1 MMTENYTEDLGNG
14 VELEMISIPGGLFLM
29 GSDDFDDTR
38 PIHRVTLSPFEMSKY
53 PITQA
58 QYEAV
63 MGSNP
68 SHFKGDN
75 LPVESVSWHD
85 AVEFCRRLS
94 RQTGQHWRL
103 PIEAEWEYACLAG
116 STGKYCFGNN
126 ETLLKDYAWYGKNS
140 DSKTHPVGEK
150 LPNNWGLRD
159 MHGNVWE
166 WCQDWYAPYSDD
178 TATGPQVPADGN
190 YRVLR
195 GGSWDY
201 SQVGARAVYRYDYH
215 PAIRDN
221 AFGFRVVLCRPPS
234 GPDTDGALAPDAAL
248 TKISDEGR
256 SAVTSNPENLDKYQL
271 PAKDQMEFATKLFV
285 MCAYEAGELS
295 EEQMMKIFEM
305 SRVRVREFREH
316 CVKTG
321 VRLAEMIERLK

>member
-14 VELEMISIPGGLFLM
+14 VELEMISIPGGSFLM

-38 PIHRVTLSPFEMSKY
+38 PIHRVTLSPFEMGKY

-58 QYEAV
+58 QYKAV
-63 MGSNP
+63 MGNNP
-68 SHFKGDN
+68 SRFKGDN
-75 LPVESVSWHD
+75 LPVESISWHD

-103 PIEAEWEYACLAG
+103 PTEAEWEYACLAG

-150 LPNNWGLRD
+150 LPNNWGLHD

-166 WCQDWYAPYSDD
+166 WCQDWYAPYSSN
-178 TATGPQVPADGN
+178 TATDPQGPADGD

-195 GGSWDY
+195 GGSWVSDR
-201 SQVGARAVYRYDYH
+201 GIARAVFRDYYF
-215 PAIRDN
+215 PAFRDLN
-221 AFGFRVVLCRPPS
+221 IGFRVV
-234 GPDTDGALAPDAAL
+234 
-248 TKISDEGR
+248 R
-256 SAVTSNPENLDKYQL
+256 SSARQE
-271 PAKDQMEFATKLFV
+271 
-285 MCAYEAGELS
+285 
-295 EEQMMKIFEM
+295 
-305 SRVRVREFREH
+305 
-316 CVKTG
+316 
-321 VRLAEMIERLK
+321 